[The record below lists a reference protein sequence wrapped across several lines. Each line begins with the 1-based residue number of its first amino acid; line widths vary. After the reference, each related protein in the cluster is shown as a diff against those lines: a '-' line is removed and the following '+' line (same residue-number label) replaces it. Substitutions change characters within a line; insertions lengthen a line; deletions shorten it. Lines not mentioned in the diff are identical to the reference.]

1 MRTVAVTNENPAPK
15 AFRPITR
22 PRTYTAKQRIVSRR
36 EEMLLATRGGD
47 HGLQYACTGDVFAF
61 EVEPFLTIM
70 DQVGGPVTRQN
81 VGGSTFAIDTL
92 SLQGVVD
99 DEIENSDEGW

>member
-1 MRTVAVTNENPAPK
+1 MRTIAVTNENPTPK

-22 PRTYTAKQRIVSRR
+22 PRTYAARQRIVSRR
-36 EEMLLATRGGD
+36 EQMLAATRGGN

-70 DQVGGPVTRQN
+70 DRVGGPASREDA
-81 VGGSTFAIDTL
+81 GSSALAIDSL
-92 SLQGVVD
+92 SLQEEV
-99 DEIENSDEGW
+99 DEIENSDGEWK